1 MSTDLRR
8 WFKSDST
15 ASSSHERALEAA
27 KMSVEKLEMEEIA
40 LQRTGR
46 KRKSVE
52 RHYFDQEKKTAIG
65 KHAITY
71 GNKSAVCKY
80 SFLKPLLG
88 ILSVILKDN

>member
-52 RHYFDQEKKTAIG
+52 RHYFDQEKKTAIVCG
-65 KHAITY
+65 TLYHY
-71 GNKSAVCKY
+71 NKI
-80 SFLKPLLG
+80 SFCSPFHENRY
-88 ILSVILKDN
+88 ILRTQTFPV